1 VGILVFKVITLRIE
15 VLSARRRISVKD
27 QGGGLAGLR
36 VTAGAEDTRAKM
48 TVYLHLL
55 CK

>member
-1 VGILVFKVITLRIE
+1 VGIVVFKVGTLRIG
-15 VLSARRRISVKD
+15 VLSARRRISIKD
-27 QGGGLAGLR
+27 QGGGSAGLR
-36 VTAGAEDTRAKM
+36 VTAGAGDTRAKM